1 MPEIIIDLP
10 EDLVKELEQISKL
23 ELSLVVSKLLKE
35 RLARLARL
43 ERIVSKSKL
52 SEEKAREIA
61 DGINLSLSK
70 EYDKLCRKV

>member
-1 MPEIIIDLP
+1 MPELIVDLP
-10 EDLVKELEQISKL
+10 EDLVRELEQVSKL
-23 ELSLVVSKLLKE
+23 DLSLVVSKLLKE

-61 DGINLSLSK
+61 D
-70 EYDKLCRKV
+70 